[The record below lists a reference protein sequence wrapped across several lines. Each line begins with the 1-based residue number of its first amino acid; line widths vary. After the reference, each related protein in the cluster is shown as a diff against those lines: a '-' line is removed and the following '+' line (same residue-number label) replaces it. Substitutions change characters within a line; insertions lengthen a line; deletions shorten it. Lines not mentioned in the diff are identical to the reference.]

1 MTGALLAA
9 GRQVPDHL
17 VGPLRASN
25 SSHNAASLRQ
35 RFAEDG
41 YLYLPGAL
49 DRDAILAARREIFD
63 RLAAVG
69 EIRMPAEHGLATGI
83 SRRAERAGDL
93 GQFLKD
99 ICEGQVLRGISHGP
113 KLRRIAEELF
123 GEPARAFDFLWLR
136 PTAVGRASPLHF
148 DHVYMN
154 RGSERV
160 VTAWLPLG
168 PVPPSDGP
176 LLIVE
181 GSHRFDNL
189 IATFRGLDV
198 DRDPS
203 RSGSLEDDPMTVAE
217 RHDTRLLTADFGPG
231 DIVLFGPFTLHG
243 SFDNTSPEGRVRLS
257 CDVRY
262 QPAADPIDERWIGP
276 DPPGHGGLGYGGL
289 SAARPLT
296 AEPIRR

>member
-1 MTGALLAA
+1 MTGALSAA
-9 GRQVPDHL
+9 GRQVPDRL
-17 VGPLRASN
+17 VGPLHASQA
-25 SSHNAASLRQ
+25 SDDAAVLRR

-41 YLYLPGAL
+41 YLYLPAAL
-49 DRDAILAARREIFD
+49 DPGAVLAARREIFE

-69 EIRMPAEHGLATGI
+69 EIRAPAERGLATGV
-83 SRRAERAGDL
+83 SRRAERVGDP
-93 GQFLKD
+93 GDFLRE
-99 ICEGQVLRGISHGP
+99 ICDRPVLRAISHGP
-113 KLRRIAEELF
+113 ALHRIAGKLF

-168 PVPPSDGP
+168 SVPASDGP

-181 GSHRFDNL
+181 GSHRFDDL
-189 IATFRGLDV
+189 IASYRGLDV
-198 DRDPS
+198 DREPD

-217 RHDTRLLTADFGPG
+217 RHGTRLLTAEFGPG
-231 DIVLFGPFTLHG
+231 DVVLFGPFTLHG
-243 SFDNTSPEGRVRLS
+243 SFDNNSAEGRVRLS

-262 QPAADPIDERWIGP
+262 QPAADPIDDRWIGA

-289 SAARPLT
+289 NAARPLT
-296 AEPIRR
+296 AAPIRR